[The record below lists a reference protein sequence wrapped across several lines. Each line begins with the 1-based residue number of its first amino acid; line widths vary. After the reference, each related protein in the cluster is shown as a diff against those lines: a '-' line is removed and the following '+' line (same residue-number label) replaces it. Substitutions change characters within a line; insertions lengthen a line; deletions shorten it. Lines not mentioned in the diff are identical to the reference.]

1 VGRIISDVGD
11 GGTPVYRRER
21 QENFRPKSVNMI
33 WIWEVFDFV
42 IGIGSEQDRGLA
54 MERKKFQV

>member
-42 IGIGSEQDRGLA
+42 IGVGSE
-54 MERKKFQV
+54 